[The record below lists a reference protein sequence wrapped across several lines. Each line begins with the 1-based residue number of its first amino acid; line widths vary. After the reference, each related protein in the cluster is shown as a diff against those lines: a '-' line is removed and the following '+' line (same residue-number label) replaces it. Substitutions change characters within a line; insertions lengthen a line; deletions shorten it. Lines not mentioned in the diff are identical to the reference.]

1 MNTIEGTIEEVI
13 YKNESNGYAVCE
25 LKCDKDIITIVGY
38 IPYVNPG
45 ETLKVSGSWTTHP
58 DYGEQLKVEYFEKVA
73 PETTDAIEKYLG
85 SGIIKGIGPA
95 TAKKIVERFGTD
107 SLFIMENTPES
118 LSIIKGISLD
128 KAKEI
133 GNSFVEQRELKQ
145 IVMFLQSYNI
155 SPSFAI
161 KAFKRFG
168 SRTLNEIKE
177 NPYKLADEIIGIGFK
192 TADRIAMNMG
202 VEKNSEDRLCSGIKY
217 IISQFAG
224 AGNTFIPKDKL
235 IKYGEQLLESNA
247 EALENALIR
256 LGIDKQVYLEE
267 IDGQQVV
274 YLASYYFAELGVARK
289 LIELSSF
296 EIKNKISDITEEI
309 IQVEKEES
317 IELQDLQKEAIKEAL
332 ENGVVVITGGPGTGK
347 TTIIKSMIKLFEDL
361 RYDVALAAPTGR
373 AAKRMSEACGRE
385 AKTIHRLLEIG
396 YSEGGEESSFFRNE
410 RNPLGYNALIV
421 DEASMVDV
429 LLMNHLLKAVT
440 VGTRLILVGDTDQ
453 LPSVGPGRVLKD
465 IIDSQVVKVVRLTE
479 IFRQAQESM
488 IIVNAHRIN
497 KGEFPY
503 LNTKDNDFF
512 FIKKPGQDNI
522 LSEIIG
528 LVQKRLPNYNNLDSV
543 RDIQVLTPMRKGMLG
558 VINLNKELQAVLN
571 PPSIRKKEKTL
582 REITFREGDKVM
594 QIKNNYN
601 IVWEKIYTKEDGTG
615 VFNGDIGFIQKID
628 IENGVLTVI
637 FDDEKIVRYDF
648 NQIEELE
655 LAYAVTVHK
664 SQGCEFPAVVMPIFT
679 GPPMLLTRNLL
690 YTGITRA
697 RKLVV
702 LAGKEECLTN
712 MINNNNET
720 KRYSGLAERLY
731 KNVSIGKQTF
741 LV

>member
-13 YKNESNGYAVCE
+13 FKNESNGYAVCE
-25 LKCDKDIITIVGY
+25 LKHDKDIIIIVGY

-45 ETLKVSGSWTTHP
+45 ETLRVSGSWTTHP
-58 DYGEQLKVEYFEKVA
+58 DYGEQLKVEYFEKVE
-73 PETTDAIEKYLG
+73 PETADAIEKYLG

-95 TAKKIVERFGTD
+95 TAKKIVAKFGTE
-107 SLFIMENTPES
+107 SLFVIENTPES
-118 LSIIKGISLD
+118 LSITKGISLD

-133 GNSFVEQRELKQ
+133 GKSFIEQKELKQ

-161 KAFKRFG
+161 KAYKRFG
-168 SRTLNEIKE
+168 NRTLDEIKG
-177 NPYKLADEIIGIGFK
+177 NPYKLADEVIGIGFK
-192 TADRIAMNMG
+192 TADRIAMNIG
-202 VEKNSEDRLCSGIKY
+202 IEKNSEARICSGIKY

-224 AGNTFIPKDKL
+224 AGHTFMPKDELTKH
-235 IKYGEQLLESNA
+235 GVQLLESSP
-247 EALENALIR
+247 EVLENAVVR
-256 LGIDKQVYLEE
+256 LVIDKQVYLEE

-296 EIKNKISDITEEI
+296 EIKNKVSDITEKI
-309 IQVEKEES
+309 KQVEKEEN
-317 IELQDLQKEAIKEAL
+317 IELQELQKEAIKEAL

-347 TTIIKSMIKLFEDL
+347 TTIIKSMLQLFGDL
-361 RYDVALAAPTGR
+361 KYNVALAAPTGR
-373 AAKRMSEACGRE
+373 ASKRMSEACGYE

-396 YSEGGEESSFFRNE
+396 YSDSGEEMSFFRND
-410 RNPLGYNALIV
+410 RNPLEFNAIII
-421 DEASMVDV
+421 DEVSMVDI
-429 LLMNHLLKAVT
+429 LLMNHLLKAIT

-497 KGEFPY
+497 KGEYPY
-503 LNTKDNDFF
+503 LNAKDNDFF
-512 FIKKPGQDNI
+512 FIKKSSQDII

-528 LVQKRLPNYNNLDSV
+528 LVRERLPKYNSYDAI
-543 RDIQVLTPMRKGMLG
+543 RDIQILTPMRKGLLG
-558 VINLNKELQAVLN
+558 VISLNKELQSVLN
-571 PPSIRKKEKTL
+571 PPSVRKKEKTM

-601 IVWEKIYTKEDGTG
+601 TVWEKIYSGEAGTG
-615 VFNGDIGFIQKID
+615 VFNGDIGYIQEID
-628 IENGVLTVI
+628 VENGVLTVI

-648 NQIEELE
+648 SQLEELE

-702 LAGKEECLTN
+702 LVGKEEYLAN
-712 MINNNNET
+712 MINNNNEA
-720 KRYSGLAERLY
+720 KRYSGLAERLR
-731 KNVSIGKQTF
+731 KSV
-741 LV
+741 L